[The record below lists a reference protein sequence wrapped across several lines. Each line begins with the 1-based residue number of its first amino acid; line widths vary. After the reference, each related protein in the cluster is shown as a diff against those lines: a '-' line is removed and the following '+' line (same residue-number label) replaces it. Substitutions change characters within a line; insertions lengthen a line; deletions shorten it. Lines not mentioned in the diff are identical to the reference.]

1 MHSIYNSGSPYINQ
15 LRRKPGRASILEAV
29 RTVNTLTV
37 ELRLSRVAIRRPVSQ
52 TNHKTGARNGPVDQG
67 ARKSL
72 QKLGLLPV
80 KTDDDPLLLLQ
91 TGDYIPQNTLVVSL
105 IPALRAC
112 A

>member
-1 MHSIYNSGSPYINQ
+1 MHSIYNSGSAYINQ

-29 RTVNTLTV
+29 RTANTLIV

-52 TNHKTGARNGPVDQG
+52 TNHKTGARNGPADQG
-67 ARKSL
+67 NRISL

-80 KTDDDPLLLLQ
+80 KTDDPLLLLQ
-91 TGDYIPQNTLVVSL
+91 TGDDIFQNTLVVSL